1 MHCMN
6 TGMTY
11 QTKSTSSEDTSRI
24 GEKLGAKCKG
34 GEIFLLSSDL
44 GGGKTT
50 LSKGIA
56 KGLSSQDVVSS
67 PTFTVSNVYDAK
79 NDIKVYHFD
88 FYRLQE
94 GGVVEQELRELSED
108 PKVVILIE
116 WGDIIDE
123 SLPADMIRISIDR
136 VSSGEDNRQVI
147 VDIPDKYKYLWGLL

>member
-56 KGLSSQDVVSS
+56 KGLGSQDVVSS

-94 GGVVEQELRELSED
+94 GGVVEQELRELTED
-108 PKVVILIE
+108 PKAVILIE

>member
-1 MHCMN
+1 MN

-56 KGLSSQDVVSS
+56 KGLGSQDVVSS

-94 GGVVEQELRELSED
+94 GGVVEQELRELTED

>member
-94 GGVVEQELRELSED
+94 GGVVEQELRELTED

>member
-94 GGVVEQELRELSED
+94 GGVVEQELRELTED
-108 PKVVILIE
+108 PKAVILIE

>member
-1 MHCMN
+1 MN

>member
-56 KGLSSQDVVSS
+56 KGLGSQDVVSS

-79 NDIKVYHFD
+79 NDIKVYYFD

-94 GGVVEQELRELSED
+94 GGVVEQELRELTED
-108 PKVVILIE
+108 PKAVILIE

-136 VSSGEDNRQVI
+136 VSSGEDNP
-147 VDIPDKYKYLWGLL
+147 DIS

>member
-11 QTKSTSSEDTSRI
+11 QTKSMSSEDTSRI

-94 GGVVEQELRELSED
+94 GGVVEQELRELTED
-108 PKVVILIE
+108 PKAVILIE

>member
-56 KGLSSQDVVSS
+56 KGLGSQDVVSS

-94 GGVVEQELRELSED
+94 GGVVEQELRELTED

>member
-1 MHCMN
+1 
-6 TGMTY
+6 
-11 QTKSTSSEDTSRI
+11 
-24 GEKLGAKCKG
+24 
-34 GEIFLLSSDL
+34 L

-56 KGLSSQDVVSS
+56 KGLGSQDVVSS

>member
-56 KGLSSQDVVSS
+56 KGLGSQDVVSS

-94 GGVVEQELRELSED
+94 GGVVEQELRELTED
-108 PKVVILIE
+108 PKAVILIE

-123 SLPADMIRISIDR
+123 SLPADMIKISIDR

>member
-1 MHCMN
+1 MN

-94 GGVVEQELRELSED
+94 GGVVEQELRELTED

>member
-56 KGLSSQDVVSS
+56 KGLGSQDVVSS

>member
-1 MHCMN
+1 MN

-56 KGLSSQDVVSS
+56 KGLGSQDVVSS

-94 GGVVEQELRELSED
+94 GGVVEQELRELTED
-108 PKVVILIE
+108 PKAVILIE